1 MDSRNDGPAHMLIV
15 GAALLPCS
23 IAHITVVLSPA
34 QGGSLW
40 IILWASLKTVG
51 KTSSLSKM
59 PKL

>member
-1 MDSRNDGPAHMLIV
+1 MLIV

-40 IILWASLKTVG
+40 IILWASLKSVG
-51 KTSSLSKM
+51 KTSPLSKM